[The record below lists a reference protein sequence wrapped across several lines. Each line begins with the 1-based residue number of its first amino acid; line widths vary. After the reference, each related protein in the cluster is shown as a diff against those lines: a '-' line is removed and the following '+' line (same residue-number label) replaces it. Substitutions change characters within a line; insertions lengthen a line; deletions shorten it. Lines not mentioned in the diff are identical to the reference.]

1 MNAFTPPRC
10 MFPDLR
16 AAVDAFLATRP
27 VFTPALPSDLAS
39 HPLPP
44 GFAVHSDVSDRA
56 LTFPAMPWLM
66 GGHS

>member
-1 MNAFTPPRC
+1 MPPASP
-10 MFPDLR
+10 FPYIPAHLTDLR
-16 AAVDAFLATRP
+16 ALASAW
-27 VFTPALPSDLAS
+27 TPALPSDLLS

-66 GGHS
+66 TEDV